1 MGIGTYLQYLK
12 DINSPILKPLNDN
25 GVYLIDPEGTSIK
38 DGDLSFV
45 WDSKTNQ
52 ITEMDDYDLLQYPV
66 GLQEA
71 LRQYY
76 DINGAIDQYN
86 RAMLAQQIKDNMPQ
100 TAQKKKGGVLKAKD
114 GINVPKLS
122 SLPDFT
128 YTGDKNAIWR
138 ENLSAG
144 DVNSWLEKWRKTGD
158 FGKPYASTTAGNN
171 DTRYTPTDNKVG
183 KEVEDIEKQ
192 AYYDWFS
199 NPNNNILFDDKGN
212 PTDQGIAWMKA
223 VDKLLPEQNK
233 STFYNESGELRKSWN
248 PTGIDARGKN
258 TNREFNT
265 AKEYADY
272 LMHDQTLGARHNV
285 LVRTGTRY
293 YYTGSDGKIHY
304 VDPAIANKYE

>member
-76 DINGAIDQYN
+76 DFNGAIDQYN

-114 GINVPKLS
+114 GTPVQKLADLDDYDLS
-122 SLPDFT
+122 KYLSDYDTTTLHGMDASGNLTDKFT
-128 YTGDKNAIWR
+128 SKIAGKQQGRYEASKEDDEALAKTIEENSYYTA
-138 ENLSAG
+138 
-144 DVNSWLEKWRKTGD
+144 
-158 FGKPYASTTAGNN
+158 F
-171 DTRYTPTDNKVG
+171 TD
-183 KEVEDIEKQ
+183 
-192 AYYDWFS
+192 A
-199 NPNNNILFDDKGN
+199 LFDKDGKFTPLGE
-212 PTDQGIAWMKA
+212 AWAHA
-223 VDKLLPEQNK
+223 VDAELPEN
-233 STFYNESGELRKSWN
+233 SPARFYEADNRTLKTSWQ
-248 PTGIDARGKN
+248 PIGIDARNRKAPTTPFTNVKDYATWLRTDN
-258 TNREFNT
+258 TI
-265 AKEYADY
+265 
-272 LMHDQTLGARHNV
+272 GARHNV
-285 LVRTGTRY
+285 YGKQGTRY
-293 YYTGSDGKIHY
+293 YWIDAQNKKHY
-304 VDPAIANKYE
+304 VDPELQKYYDKTGKNGYV